1 MKKDSR
7 PTASRSPSATTIG
20 IFCGTR
26 KEITITLAKD
36 ALTKSA
42 LTKSA
47 LGKNRNPRALVPADM
62 MEIFHRL
69 SPVLRHKS
77 SNLHLEAHS

>member
-7 PTASRSPSATTIG
+7 PTASRSQSATTIG

-26 KEITITLAKD
+26 KEITLTLAKG
-36 ALTKSA
+36 ALTKA
-42 LTKSA
+42 A

-77 SNLHLEAHS
+77 SNLHLEALS